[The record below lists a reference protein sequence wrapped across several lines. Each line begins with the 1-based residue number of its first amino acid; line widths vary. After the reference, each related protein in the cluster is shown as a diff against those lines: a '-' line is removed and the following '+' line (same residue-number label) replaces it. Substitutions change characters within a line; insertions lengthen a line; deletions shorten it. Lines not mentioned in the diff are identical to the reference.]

1 MRTTTV
7 ACCTGQAKGGS
18 IVDWERV
25 NWVTALWPG
34 KQNETLQSNS
44 DFPNY
49 SSTAC
54 LHVYSIWAVVAAGD
68 ILSTIFSTKWS
79 CQLLWLERKPL
90 SKLPL
95 SVENSLLPAGENT

>member
-1 MRTTTV
+1 M
-7 ACCTGQAKGGS
+7 
-18 IVDWERV
+18 DWERV

-79 CQLLWLERKPL
+79 CQLLWLERESL
-90 SKLPL
+90 SPNYL
-95 SVENSLLPAGENT
+95 SLWRTLFCQLERIPSSSQASLLSGGFPLL